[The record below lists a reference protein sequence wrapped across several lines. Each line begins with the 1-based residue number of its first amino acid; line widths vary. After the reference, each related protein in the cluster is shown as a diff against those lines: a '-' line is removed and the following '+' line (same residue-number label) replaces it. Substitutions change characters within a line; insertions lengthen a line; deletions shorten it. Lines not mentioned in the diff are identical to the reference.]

1 MEREGDAV
9 SMSTGPIRADYPEP
23 LWIQA
28 VNLLTQEIREGRLGE
43 GSRLPPERDLCTE
56 LGISRVTLRKALGH
70 LVEQGVL
77 SPSHG
82 RGWYVASATTVKEWP
97 NSLESFSETATRK
110 GLHATSV
117 VLRAA
122 PGSAT
127 IDEGEALAV
136 APGTP
141 VFRLDR
147 IRMLDEVPIAL
158 DRSIVPLALL
168 GDPAEADFT
177 VDSLYGRLQAAG
189 HGPERADS
197 TIEATAADAEAAELL
212 GVEEGKPLLAMRQVA
227 HAPDG
232 RPVSMSRIEYV
243 GDRYR
248 LRTVFAR
255 VR

>member
-1 MEREGDAV
+1 
-9 SMSTGPIRADYPEP
+9 MSTTAPIRADNPDP
-23 LWIQA
+23 LWVQA
-28 VNLLTQEIREGRLGE
+28 VNLLMQEIREGRLGE
-43 GSRLPPERDLCTE
+43 GSRLPPERELCAQ
-56 LGISRVTLRKALGH
+56 LGISRVTLRKALGQ
-70 LVEQGVL
+70 LVDDGVL

-82 RGWYVASATTVKEWP
+82 RGWYVASSTPAKEWP

-110 GLHATSV
+110 GLHSTSV
-117 VLRAA
+117 VLRAE

-147 IRMLDEVPIAL
+147 IRMLDDVPIAL
-158 DRSIVPLALL
+158 DRSIVPLAML
-168 GDPAEADFT
+168 GDSAAADFA
-177 VDSLYGRLQAAG
+177 VDSLYERLQAAG

-197 TIEATAADAEAAELL
+197 TIEAIAADAAAAQHL
-212 GVEEGKPLLAMRQVA
+212 GVEVGRPLLAMRQVA
-227 HAPDG
+227 HAADG
-232 RPVSMSRIEYV
+232 RPVSMSVIEYV

-255 VR
+255 AR